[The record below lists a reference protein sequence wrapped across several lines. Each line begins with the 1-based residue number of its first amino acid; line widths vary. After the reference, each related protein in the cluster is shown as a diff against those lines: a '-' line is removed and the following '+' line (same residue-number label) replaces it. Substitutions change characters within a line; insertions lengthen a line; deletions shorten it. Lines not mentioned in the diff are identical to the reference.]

1 MLRAFLA
8 IDLPGSLR
16 AALARYQENLKQSGA
31 DVRWGPVGNIHLTLK
46 FFGQLPESEVE
57 PICQA
62 ALGVAVG
69 VPPLNLQV
77 AGAGAFPNPRS
88 PRVVW
93 VGLAGDLEPLGVLYR
108 RLEAAFASLGHLPE
122 GRPFHPHLTL
132 GRVRSPAGRERLTRM
147 LQEVDPPQC
156 PGFRVGEMILFRSQL
171 SPQGSTY
178 TPLKV
183 IPLGPGGGR

>member
-1 MLRAFLA
+1 MVRAFLA

-16 AALARYQENLKQSGA
+16 GALARYQDKLKQSSA
-31 DVRWGPVGNIHLTLK
+31 DVRWVPVGNVHLTLK
-46 FFGQLPESEVE
+46 FFGQLPEKDVD
-57 PICQA
+57 PICEA
-62 ALGVAVG
+62 AQGVAASVA
-69 VPPLNLQV
+69 PFELQV

-88 PRVVW
+88 PRVIW
-93 VGLAGDLEPLGVLYR
+93 VGLGGDLEALGAFYQM
-108 RLEAAFASLGHLPE
+108 LESAFASLGHLPE

-147 LQEVDPPQC
+147 LQEVPPPES
-156 PGFRVGEMILFRSQL
+156 PGFQVGEVILFRSQL

-183 IPLGPGGGR
+183 IALGA